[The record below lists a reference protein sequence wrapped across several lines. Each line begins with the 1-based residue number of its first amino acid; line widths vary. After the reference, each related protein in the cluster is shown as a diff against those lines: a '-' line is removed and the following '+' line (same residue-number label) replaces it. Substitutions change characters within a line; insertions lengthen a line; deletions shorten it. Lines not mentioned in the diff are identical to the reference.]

1 MSVPRVGPET
11 FFRALFGNHET
22 MTDFTEPEGRPMR
35 APQMKYEVNI
45 TTVIALIGLFITF
58 GGMIWAG
65 GQFHQSVNDLDN
77 RFRSWV
83 TTHEQLHKDRL
94 AQVSASDARM
104 DTRIGALEA
113 TSRQIDNLTYRL
125 TVQEQGAVTLSQSV
139 NELKQSVNSQ
149 SADIRVIR
157 EILTR
162 LDPASTRE
170 R

>member
-1 MSVPRVGPET
+1 
-11 FFRALFGNHET
+11 
-22 MTDFTEPEGRPMR
+22 MR
-35 APQMKYEVNI
+35 APQVKYEVNL
-45 TTVIALIGLFITF
+45 TTVIALIGLLITF
-58 GGMIWAG
+58 GTMVWAG
-65 GQFHQSVNDLDN
+65 GQFHQTVTNLDG
-77 RFRSWV
+77 RFTNWV
-83 TTHEQLHKDRL
+83 MTHEQLHKDRL

-104 DTRIGALEA
+104 DARIGALEA
-113 TSRQIDNLTYRL
+113 ASRQIDNLTYRI
-125 TVQEQGAVTLSQSV
+125 TVQEQGSVTLSQNV

>member
-1 MSVPRVGPET
+1 
-11 FFRALFGNHET
+11 
-22 MTDFTEPEGRPMR
+22 MR
-35 APQMKYEVNI
+35 APELKYEVNI
-45 TTVIALIGLFITF
+45 TTVIALIGLVVTF

-83 TTHEQLHKDRL
+83 VTHEQLHKDRL

-104 DTRIGALEA
+104 DTRLGALEGQV
-113 TSRQIDNLTYRL
+113 RQIDNLTYRI

-139 NELKQSVNSQ
+139 NELKQAVASQ
-149 SADIRVIR
+149 SADLRVIR

-162 LDPASTRE
+162 LDPAPR
-170 R
+170 RLD